1 MNTVTNPLISA
12 FSFGLFATTN
22 LLIFQLTLRAIFL
35 ILSVGVVPQN
45 RRTSYLLLMNKCF
58 LYNYALHSFLNTFV
72 ALRTQT
78 FSFTLLPVSPWNH
91 TNLKLQ
97 SKNMEYSIT
106 ATSSVILFW
115 PFSILR
121 LVILISSCLYV
132 LPEAFT
138 ANSTAILVHALVP
151 SRIDYCNTILSD
163 LSNKIFHSLQLV
175 HNGAVL
181 VITRTPSVD
190 ITPVLQ

>member
-132 LPEAFT
+132 IPEAFT

-163 LSNKIFHSLQLV
+163 FSNKIFHSLQLV